1 MDFSDFLPT
10 ENYSADNEE
19 EEEPTAESNKDNE
32 KIIGEA
38 DARPL
43 GARTMT

>member
-10 ENYSADNEE
+10 EDYSADNE
-19 EEEPTAESNKDNE
+19 EEEPTAESNKDD
-32 KIIGEA
+32 KKIGEP

>member
-10 ENYSADNEE
+10 EDYSADNEE
-19 EEEPTAESNKDNE
+19 EDPTDESNKNDK
-32 KIIGEA
+32 KIIGEP

-43 GARTMT
+43 GVRTMT